1 MIFIDTNIFLR
12 AILNDS
18 PVSSRCQ
25 KLFKHIERG
34 ELDALTSDLVV
45 AEVVFVLEGKI
56 YRYQRDMI
64 ARIVMPMVLLPHLYT
79 QSKLLWR
86 DIFSMYRESTIDF
99 IDAYNILTMQD
110 RGVKEVYSYDKDFD
124 MIHTIQR
131 KEP

>member
-18 PVSSRCQ
+18 PVSPRCQ
-25 KLFKHIERG
+25 QFFKQIERG
-34 ELDALTSDLVV
+34 DLDAITSDLVV

-56 YRYQRDMI
+56 YKYPRDMI
-64 ARIVMPMVLLPHLYT
+64 ARIVTPIVLLPHLYT

-86 DIFSMYRESTIDF
+86 DIFMMYRESTIDF
-99 IDAYNILTMQD
+99 IDAYNIVVMQD

-124 MIHTIQR
+124 MIHELQR
-131 KEP
+131 MEP